1 MTTSTKRLAKGFT
14 LIELLTVIAI
24 IGILAAIIIPTVGQ
38 VRQTAARA
46 VASSNLRQIGQASLI
61 YANDNNERLPT
72 SRAQIG
78 STNNETMG
86 GVMFQLARSGGLND
100 ASVWFTAGDVPTSF
114 STIINAAG
122 TGLQV
127 PMGSA
132 TTVISYVYASG
143 LNTSDSSTTP
153 ISWTRR
159 LGVDG
164 NWTGGPW
171 NNDGGHIVYI
181 GGNVAWYRNIN
192 GANSIVLSDGNTGE
206 NINNALPSNGTA
218 VGTRA
223 ARIAVR
229 SLNP

>member
-72 SRAQIG
+72 STAQIG
-78 STNNETMG
+78 STNNETLR
-86 GVMFQLARSGGLND
+86 GVMFQLARGGGLND
-100 ASVWFTAGDVPTSF
+100 ASVWFTAGDVPASF

-122 TGLQV
+122 TSLQA
-127 PMGSA
+127 PMLTIG
-132 TTVISYVYASG
+132 TVSYVYASG

-159 LGVDG
+159 LGADG
-164 NWTGGPW
+164 NWVGGPW

-192 GANSIVLSDGNTGE
+192 GANSIVLSDGNTGV
-206 NINNALPSNGTA
+206 NIDHALPSNGTA
-218 VGTRA
+218 VATRA